1 MLYPEH
7 AKFNQENRA
16 SLEDSLKIYFFKLS
30 QLISILLPLS
40 ANLKY
45 RNTKAQFK
53 QILIDEFISSYNS
66 NSGLLSK
73 TLIGKRYSLETYIVK
88 KVNEYSIN
96 NSGSCRYCSS
106 LDIDLN
112 MINIENKT
120 IDSHIEEILSNN
132 NEYNHNISRIR
143 VYQNMKQNEEQS
155 NDTSKSLS
163 LNENLFSK
171 LPNLA
176 NLFIEGLKLKTV
188 DKSIKKCIY
197 LKNIELTNN
206 SLITFPESL
215 LLDSLQQ
222 FVIEN
227 NPIQTI
233 PKELFK
239 IKNLKSIVLSML
251 NLTSLPDNWSI
262 EEIEQK
268 SSLKSLII
276 SQTKLNTLPNDL
288 LRKNLNIGK
297 IIFDGVHLIL
307 PETQQNWST
316 FLINME
322 TLTSLYCPVLLSYN
336 EATELFKKYDYDRN
350 LVLNYTEIQHL
361 NAELFEKYPRLGDKL
376 SSVDDDVYGGLPIGI
391 FHLKSLSYL
400 DLSFQAIRK
409 IPDAIEGLKGL
420 KTLKLKYCIYLE
432 TLSSLLSTLP
442 LLKELDLIGCLSLKT
457 PPAEIQ
463 RKGFASII
471 AYLRRLRTGSV
482 SCQRTKLMLV
492 GHGASGKTSLAN
504 CLLDSMYG
512 NKRKTAPDLTDGI
525 SIRNWVVPINNE
537 ESSLTFSVYITFCYF
552 I

>member
-1 MLYPEH
+1 
-7 AKFNQENRA
+7 
-16 SLEDSLKIYFFKLS
+16 
-30 QLISILLPLS
+30 
-40 ANLKY
+40 
-45 RNTKAQFK
+45 
-53 QILIDEFISSYNS
+53 
-66 NSGLLSK
+66 
-73 TLIGKRYSLETYIVK
+73 
-88 KVNEYSIN
+88 
-96 NSGSCRYCSS
+96 
-106 LDIDLN
+106 
-112 MINIENKT
+112 
-120 IDSHIEEILSNN
+120 
-132 NEYNHNISRIR
+132 
-143 VYQNMKQNEEQS
+143 
-155 NDTSKSLS
+155 
-163 LNENLFSK
+163 
-171 LPNLA
+171 
-176 NLFIEGLKLKTV
+176 LKTV